1 LLVYYI
7 VFSVLLV
14 SILWI
19 CAGKEW
25 NRRRYRFF
33 DRMIKGRLRVLK
45 EKNIAVKISFS
56 LVQFLAPALLIISCL
71 VPKDIP
77 DYFSIFSAFLLFF
90 LLIYRY
96 VNIKWR
102 VYMARIPLFLMIPF
116 IIYLGEESVANW
128 IQPEQLKLYN
138 MSFVI
143 LVFFILMTLKFS
155 QRQAFKSTPM
165 DFLILFI
172 ALVVPNLP
180 DKNIQS
186 FHMGLVAAKIIA
198 MFFSFEVLI
207 GELRANFDNLVPY
220 IMLALLAILIR
231 GYFGI

>member
-1 LLVYYI
+1 
-7 VFSVLLV
+7 
-14 SILWI
+14 
-19 CAGKEW
+19 
-25 NRRRYRFF
+25 
-33 DRMIKGRLRVLK
+33 
-45 EKNIAVKISFS
+45 
-56 LVQFLAPALLIISCL
+56 
-71 VPKDIP
+71 
-77 DYFSIFSAFLLFF
+77 
-90 LLIYRY
+90 
-96 VNIKWR
+96 
-102 VYMARIPLFLMIPF
+102 MARIPLFLMIPF
-116 IIYLGEESVANW
+116 IIYLGEQNVATW
-128 IQPEQLKLYN
+128 VQPEQLKLYN

-143 LVFFILMTLKFS
+143 LVFFILLTLKFS